1 MDGNY
6 GQNQN
11 WQDPNLNQQNQN
23 WQDPSQNQQNQGWQD
38 PYQNQQAQNWQDP
51 YQNQQAPNWQ
61 DPYQNQ
67 PNQNWQDPN
76 QNNYYNYNG
85 QPGNGYPNVNGYPNP
100 NMPNQ
105 GYANNGGYNNYAPN
119 SYNGPIV
126 VTNAV
131 PASSKSGGLAIGS
144 LVCGIISII
153 GFWSLITL
161 IVAIVGAVL
170 GIVNNA
176 QENPNKGMAIAGIIL
191 NIIGFLL
198 SLFFIVILI
207 EI

>member
-23 WQDPSQNQQNQGWQD
+23 WQDPYQNQQNQNWQN
-38 PYQNQQAQNWQDP
+38 PYQNQQNRNWQ
-51 YQNQQAPNWQ
+51 NT
-61 DPYQNQ
+61 
-67 PNQNWQDPN
+67 N
-76 QNNYYNYNG
+76 QNNYYNG
-85 QPGNGYPNVNGYPNP
+85 QQFNGYPNVNGYP
-100 NMPNQ
+100 PNQ
-105 GYANNGGYNNYAPN
+105 GYINNGGNGGYNNYAPN

-126 VTNAV
+126 VTNAI
-131 PASSKSGGLAIGS
+131 PASSKRGGLAVGS
-144 LVCGIISII
+144 LVCGIISIL
-153 GFWSLITL
+153 GFWSIITL

-191 NIIGFLL
+191 SIIGFLL
-198 SLFFIVILI
+198 TIFYIVVLI
-207 EI
+207 AT